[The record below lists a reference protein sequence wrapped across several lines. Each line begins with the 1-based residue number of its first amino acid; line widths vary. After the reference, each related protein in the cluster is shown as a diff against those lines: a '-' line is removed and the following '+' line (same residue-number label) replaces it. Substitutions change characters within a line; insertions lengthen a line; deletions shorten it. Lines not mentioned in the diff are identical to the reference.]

1 MSVALVAWRR
11 VRGRVGSHWRFGRGV
26 FFCES
31 RVWIVRNILCC
42 WMMMCVFLI
51 DV

>member
-26 FFCES
+26 FCES
-31 RVWIVRNILCC
+31 RVWSVRNILCC